1 MSSYADE
8 VIAIDALLFVS
19 CVYLILWALRT
30 RSLQRADQLSRVINA
45 IFLVALTTLLLASVY
60 VIFWLL

>member
-1 MSSYADE
+1 VSSYADE

-30 RSLQRADQLSRVINA
+30 RSLQRADQLSRLINA
-45 IFLVALTTLLLASVY
+45 IFLFALTTLLLASVY